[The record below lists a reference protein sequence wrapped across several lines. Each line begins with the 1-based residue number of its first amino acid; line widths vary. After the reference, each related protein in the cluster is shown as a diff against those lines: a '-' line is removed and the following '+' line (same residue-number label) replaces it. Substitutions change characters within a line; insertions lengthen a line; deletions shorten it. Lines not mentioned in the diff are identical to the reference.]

1 MMTMKTARK
10 LAWAALVAA
19 LVLSPLAA
27 EDDDWDMG
35 FDSGW
40 DDDSAL
46 FGGDDDFFGGD
57 GIVDL
62 TDDTLSA
69 TEVTTIFEAGSI
81 KVGGNWS
88 MGAST
93 ATGFGNG
100 IALQDAL
107 YDTTLSVNAD
117 AQLYIDARPTDSL
130 RMYMKGGINYPYVSA
145 SDAQQTTMA
154 GNQTIINALNA
165 LNSTGAS
172 AIAPNTAIVSS
183 VNGFY
188 VKELFTDFDVND
200 RISARFGKQTITW
213 GVGYFFSPAS
223 NIVNLSTID
232 PEDPTAQVD
241 GPLALKLTG
250 TLPHQNIF
258 YLYAIPSVT
267 RQENFSVPVLR
278 TATVKY
284 NGSTTSSLRD
294 TALAAKTELVFGS
307 VELGLGGW
315 YKYGNA
321 PIAMATLTGPCT
333 DYGSFFAEG
342 FAQFDDD
349 IILKGTVGGMFM
361 FNEPGITLMAQYYY
375 DGEEPAATLKQ
386 LAAAVPATKL
396 AFRNGSNIAGTI
408 AFSKLGINNVSANVF
423 GLYNVPNETL
433 VTNANVSYGGVKN
446 MSFSAGPSVIWNGF
460 DNDPTVSVKLSATLG
475 GGKF

>member
-1 MMTMKTARK
+1 MMTLKTARK
-10 LAWAALVAA
+10 LAGAALVAV

-145 SDAQQTTMA
+145 SDAQQTTMSPSLS
-154 GNQTIINALNA
+154 G
-165 LNSTGAS
+165 NSTGTNPTS
-172 AIAPNTAIVSS
+172 ITTYTY
-183 VNGFY
+183 NGFY
-188 VKELFTDFDVND
+188 VKELFTDFDIND
-200 RISARFGKQTITW
+200 KVSARFGKQTITW

-223 NIVNLSTID
+223 NIVNLSVID

-250 TLPHQNIF
+250 TLPRQNIF
-258 YLYAIPSVT
+258 YLYAIPST
-267 RQENFSVPVLR
+267 TLNSTYTIPYNGMNFTVPL
-278 TATVKY
+278 TAT
-284 NGSTTSSLRD
+284 NSATSSLRD

-315 YKYGNA
+315 YKYEQD

-333 DYGSFFAEG
+333 DNGSFFAEG

-349 IILKGTVGGMFM
+349 IILKGTIGGMFM

-375 DGEEPAATLKQ
+375 DGEEPAAALKQ

>member
-1 MMTMKTARK
+1 MMTLKTARK
-10 LAWAALVAA
+10 LAGAALVAA

-40 DDDSAL
+40 DDGSAL

-93 ATGFGNG
+93 ATGFGKD

-117 AQLYIDARPTDSL
+117 AQLYIDARPTDRL

-145 SDAQQTTMA
+145 TDAQQTVLS
-154 GNQTIINALNA
+154 NDLQTALLA
-165 LNSTGAS
+165 ASVLS
-172 AIAPNTAIVSS
+172 AIGGGTNPNASYSITTY
-183 VNGFY
+183 NGFY

-250 TLPHQNIF
+250 TLPRQNIF
-258 YLYAIPSVT
+258 YLYAIPETSMKA
-267 RQENFSVPVLR
+267 N
-278 TATVKY
+278 Y
-284 NGSTTSSLRD
+284 NGLSATLKGSSTSSLRD

-315 YKYGNA
+315 YKYEQD

-333 DYGSFFAEG
+333 DNGSFFAEG

-349 IILKGTVGGMFM
+349 IILKGTIGGMFM

-375 DGEEPAATLKQ
+375 DGEETSAALKQ
-386 LAAAVPATKL
+386 LATATPAVKL
-396 AFRNGSNIAGTI
+396 AFRNGSNLAGTI